1 MRRKYR
7 WPAGQLNWWIFIMLV
22 ASSTVLGIFASFSS
36 QQSQLELGTPWYFTY
51 TIVVG
56 ALGVLFILIM
66 LWLINQK
73 SLLPGIVI
81 LGSFILFVLW
91 MVALIRISI
100 ELWGPQGNVNGN
112 CNLYVANREQT
123 GQSLETLAWLQ
134 QDNICQSWK
143 AGFAFLLVGVVFLF
157 WMMIMSYQVYKDDA

>member
-1 MRRKYR
+1 
-7 WPAGQLNWWIFIMLV
+7 MLV

-36 QQSQLELGTPWYFTY
+36 QQSQLELNTPWYALTSPLFLLLQLSGELTQYRYFTY
-51 TIVVG
+51 SIVVG

-112 CNLYVANREQT
+112 CNLYVSNNEQS

-134 QDNICQSWK
+134 QDNICK
-143 AGFAFLLVGVVFLF
+143 
-157 WMMIMSYQVYKDDA
+157 